1 MNNPLQE
8 GISALKAGDKVTAR
22 RLLGRAIQQDP
33 KNHLA
38 WLWLSG
44 AVETDQ
50 ERLTCL
56 NKVLA
61 LDPENET
68 AKRGMA
74 SLQKSKPSNLLKKA
88 EPLPPSPAPS
98 PQAEQAWDEPPTSD
112 QTPDWSAA
120 LAPTPQVTEML
131 DHSKTLDQLAPERRK
146 ALEQFVPLITQDVST
161 GRVPTK
167 DIIDRL
173 VARGFPRKAV
183 EQLVNEIALQPIRAP
198 VRYQRGLSKEDLK
211 DLPSP
216 WFTILTQPRETM
228 RRILY
233 YEPKR
238 HVILLA
244 ILDGIVVSLSS
255 VLNGFVSLITAGNEM
270 AQQAYQSYQSEAGS
284 FAIIM
289 FGYLII
295 GSVASV
301 VIGPISGLL
310 GLFISGAL
318 LNVTGRWLRGKG
330 YPAEVRA
337 AVAWSAVPRIW
348 GAILILARLFVFG
361 YVAYLNA
368 YIGAISSS
376 SLLTLAS
383 VFGLLESIVAIWAF
397 VVLLKCLGEA
407 HHFSAWRALGAI
419 LLAAGLVIGIIMV
432 LGCLFYLVVTMFALA
447 AMPTSN

>member
-44 AVETDQ
+44 AVETEQ

-61 LDPENET
+61 LDPENEI

-74 SLQKSKPSNLLKKA
+74 SLQKSKRSNLLPKA
-88 EPLPPSPAPS
+88 EPLSASPPPSLS
-98 PQAEQAWDEPPTSD
+98 AEQAWHEPPNPD
-112 QTPDWSAA
+112 ATPDWSAA
-120 LAPTPQVTEML
+120 LAPAPQVTDML
-131 DHSKTLDQLAPERRK
+131 DHSKTLDQLAPQKRK
-146 ALEQFVPLITQDVST
+146 ALEQFVPLITQDVSS

-167 DIIDRL
+167 DVTDRL

-183 EQLVNEIALQPIRAP
+183 EQLVSEIALQPIRAP
-198 VRYQRGLSKEDLK
+198 IRYQRGLSKEDLK

-216 WFTILTQPRETM
+216 WFTILTEPRETM

-244 ILDGIVVSLSS
+244 ILNGIVVSLSN
-255 VLNGFVSLITAGNEM
+255 VLNGFVSLITACNEM
-270 AQQAYQSYQSEAGS
+270 AQQAYQSYQSDAGS
-284 FAIIM
+284 FAVIM

-337 AVAWSAVPRIW
+337 AVAWSAVPRLW
-348 GAILILARLFVFG
+348 GAILILARLLVFG

-368 YIGAISSS
+368 YVGAISSS
-376 SLLTLAS
+376 SLLALAS

-397 VVLLKCLGEA
+397 IVLLKCLGEA

-419 LLAAGLVIGIIMV
+419 LVAAGILIGITMI
-432 LGCLFYLVVTMFALA
+432 LGCLFYLVVTMFAVA
-447 AMPTSN
+447 AMPMSN